1 MKPIF
6 LAMSTYLDASNE
18 EAGLP
23 RAMLVRLDE
32 ALLREM
38 EACVAQAQAEPNTRL
53 KIQLPATSYVW
64 LSTVAVTQTA
74 QADAGFGLA
83 NGIVAPRMIAP
94 VEGFFDPSRDALH
107 YAGSAQAL
115 SPGVRGGQAPSECV
129 ELVSDDLAPAC
140 LELIGGTSLITGHIE
155 VGIHVESSMKGER
168 LFTYGTNW
176 STIHPELNRHINGA
190 RLEARAPLFP
200 PSTADDAQRA
210 ATRAAVAMMQAVAAC
225 DLVHPISEE
234 LGVEDAVE
242 WGREYAAAGG
252 SVDPG
257 EFALAKALRGGW
269 TTIEARQ
276 TATTP
281 AEHLEWSRKIA
292 VAQQILA
299 IPPFVPRSSAH
310 QVFMDHVWTEAAER
324 ALYAV
329 ATGGRSEAHHLEV
342 VQDGRF
348 QKLTYDGISVASV
361 QRAGPATTGDWIAAL
376 RSNLDSVPG
385 SAHSVSIKVAGKR
398 ILCTAED
405 VQVVV
410 HNPDLHLGDESPEH
424 SGLSMGLRFSIDGMT
439 RDLVSDRGELVAT
452 ETERYA
458 DTAARL
464 GDQPIEDESPRD
476 TPRH

>member
-6 LAMSTYLDASNE
+6 LAMCTYLDASNE
-18 EAGLP
+18 EVGLP
-23 RAMLVRLDE
+23 KAILVRLDE
-32 ALLREM
+32 PLVREM
-38 EACVAQAQAEPNTRL
+38 EACVERAQAQPNARL

-64 LSTVAVTQTA
+64 LSTVAVTQA
-74 QADAGFGLA
+74 PHDAGFGLA
-83 NGIVAPRMIAP
+83 NPIVAPRTIAP
-94 VEGFFDPSRDALH
+94 VEGFFDPSLDTLH

-115 SPGVRGGQAPSECV
+115 SPGVRAGRTPSECV
-129 ELVSDDLAPAC
+129 ELASDDLAPAC

-190 RLEARAPLFP
+190 RLESRAPLFP
-200 PSTADDAQRA
+200 SSTGDDSQRA
-210 ATRAAVAMMQAVAAC
+210 AARAAVAMMQAVSAC
-225 DLVHPISEE
+225 DLVHPIGED
-234 LGVEDAVE
+234 LGVEDVLD
-242 WGREYAAAGG
+242 WGREFAAAGG
-252 SVDPG
+252 NVDPG
-257 EFALAKALRGGW
+257 EFALAKALRAGW
-269 TTIEARQ
+269 TTIEARK

-292 VAQQILA
+292 VAQKILA
-299 IPPFVPRSSAH
+299 IPPYVPRSSAH

-329 ATGGRSEAHHLEV
+329 ATGGRAEAHHLDV

-361 QRAGPATTGDWIAAL
+361 QRAGPATAGDWIAAL
-376 RSNLDSVPG
+376 RSNLDSVQG

-410 HNPDLHLGDESPEH
+410 HSPDLQLSDEGLGRP
-424 SGLSMGLRFSIDGMT
+424 GLSMGLRFSSDGMT

-464 GDQPIEDESPRD
+464 GDQPVEDESPRD